1 MAESI
6 ILKQRGIK
14 MPETIKTPQS
24 TLIIE
29 GGKRIEGEI
38 KVQGAKNSSL
48 PVLAAALLSGE
59 TSVIHNCPALSDT
72 FAACRILSS
81 LGAKCRREQ
90 STVVVDSS
98 LAEGFTVSDS
108 LMRQMRSSIVFLGAI
123 LGRTGRCRLSFPGGC
138 ELGPRPIDIHLDA
151 LKKLGVRIIEDHGV
165 LDCTAGA
172 RPGRLDL
179 TLSLPSVGATENII
193 LYSALGEGETVIYNA
208 AREPEVSDMAEFLN
222 ECGAD
227 IRGYGSST
235 VVINGVKKLHGCE
248 YSVMPDRIAA
258 ATYMGAAAVTGGEL
272 VLSGVCPKDMYSCM
286 SAFSEMGCGVYPY
299 SDKLFINAKKP
310 LKAIRT
316 LRTMPYPGFPTDCQ
330 PIVMAALCRAKGTSM
345 IVENIF
351 ENRFMAAP
359 ELMRMGADIK
369 AEGRV
374 AVIEGVPK
382 LSGAAVR
389 AADLRAGAALAVA
402 ALGADGTTT
411 ISNLHFVDR
420 GYESLESVLAKVG
433 ADIKRR

>member
-1 MAESI
+1 M
-6 ILKQRGIK
+6 KQRGIK

-38 KVQGAKNSSL
+38 RVQGAKNSSL
-48 PVLAAALLSGE
+48 PVLAAALLSKE

-90 STVVVDSS
+90 DTVIVDASA
-98 LAEGFTVSDS
+98 AEGFTVSDG
-108 LMRQMRSSIVFLGAI
+108 LMRRMRSSIVFLGAI

-151 LKKLGVRIIEDHGV
+151 MKKLGVRIIEDHGV

-172 RPGRLDL
+172 RPPRLDL
-179 TLSLPSVGATENII
+179 TLSLPSVGATENIV

-208 AREPEVSDMAEFLN
+208 AREPEVSDLAEFLN
-222 ECGAD
+222 ACGANVK
-227 IRGYGSST
+227 GHGSST
-235 VVINGVKKLHGCE
+235 IVINGVSKLHGCE

-272 VLSGVCPKDMYSCM
+272 VLSGVNPRDMYSCM

-310 LKAIRT
+310 LRAIRT

-374 AVIEGVPK
+374 AVIEGVAK

-389 AADLRAGAALAVA
+389 AKDLRAGAALAVA

-411 ISNLHFVDR
+411 ISNLHFIDR
-420 GYESLESVLAKVG
+420 GYENLENVLAQVG